1 MPARHHNKMAS
12 VNQSDLHGGSPW
24 LQSCDEKTMISI
36 CLCWTATCRMANKC
50 CFPSLFFIVILKR
63 HDFVLLSKHEVPAI
77 LNIQGNYSCVKFF
90 FAASFFFLLFL
101 LFVRWFL
108 GLDDKAEL
116 MHRSDT
122 VQCIIPLF
130 YTVSIVICWGVIP
143 PDELS
148 SFYLFLALLSVYHE
162 IVYPILDE

>member
-1 MPARHHNKMAS
+1 MWNGKQM
-12 VNQSDLHGGSPW
+12 L
-24 LQSCDEKTMISI
+24 
-36 CLCWTATCRMANKC
+36 
-50 CFPSLFFIVILKR
+50 FSLFVFQTVILKR
-63 HDFVLLSKHEVPAI
+63 HDFVLLSKHQLSVT
-77 LNIQGNYSCVKFF
+77 LNIQGNYSCMKFF

-130 YTVSIVICWGVIP
+130 YTVSIVIFWGVIP

-148 SFYLFLALLSVYHE
+148 SFQLFLVLLSVYHE
-162 IVYPILDE
+162 IVYPILDDWTNQEYDIKINVKYKMIIYIVVL